1 MEYLNQT
8 LQYYL
13 QARSIFHSS
22 LTRKY
27 TEINEVI
34 ISLLIV
40 EMIYCPYK
48 DSNWD
53 TVKYTDLPSGVPSGF
68 ALGKYFRQRGVLDC
82 ISLVSSKYEYSIL
95 SNFEREKKYRK

>member
-48 DSNWD
+48 DLNRD
-53 TVKYTDLPSGVPSGF
+53 TVKYTPFPSGVPSGF
-68 ALGKYFRQRGVLDC
+68 ALGKSFRQRGILDR
-82 ISLVSSKYEYSIL
+82 ISHVSSKCGYN
-95 SNFEREKKYRK
+95 SNFER